1 MKMIR
6 LKQFM
11 KKTKIFL
18 EEKTSF
24 GFFLHPSYCRQSWP
38 HPFYLI

>member
-1 MKMIR
+1 MIR

-24 GFFLHPSYCRQSWP
+24 GFFCTH
-38 HPFYLI
+38 LIADKAGCTLFT